1 MKRKKSTQLLAVAL
15 TAAML
20 AQPVGAQM
28 VFAEGNA
35 DAAQQ
40 AQTVSQSAETTEA
53 VLQDGTA
60 VIPADADLNQVKE
73 ILGKALV
80 KNADQVDLSSLEW
93 EYYCEG
99 KSGVLKNT
107 AWGSIEGF
115 TSETGKYIKTKYTH
129 PSLAANTDRKYQ
141 VRLKGT
147 TTEVTLNKVQ
157 KLTSAISAK
166 DNTTVNL
173 VYNEDG
179 SINYDAVR
187 QNIFDTVVEST
198 TPELTVSDVTIEYYA
213 TATTG
218 SLGDA
223 GKAWMPLEG
232 GKSGTPITLTYPA
245 MGTGSQK
252 IRISYAG
259 TDTYFGASAEATV
272 NIGIGKEESVIAF
285 KENPTIKLVYNDDL
299 TVDYAAVKEAIMND
313 VIDAENSSP
322 EGLSLDNLTIEYYA
336 TATTGALGS
345 IGKAWVP
352 IEGNKINGLT
362 YPGIPEGTQK
372 IRVIYAG
379 DKENT
384 AVTAETEM
392 TVMDRE
398 QSAFN
403 LNELAEGAASYEVPM
418 AFNDDQTYDYDAT
431 AKAIYNAVVASTV
444 PENLTA
450 DDVTV
455 KYNAGIDAI
464 KNWQPLNTSD
474 WTSTFTKFGPGE
486 WTIQFSWAGNKE
498 YKAATAE
505 VKVNVTD
512 NRLASTVVCKEGASF
527 TYNMDAAVM
536 KQAIFDNV
544 IDWENSTLP
553 AKDTLTADNFTMEY
567 YGSNTLAGDIDGG
580 VKQWAPI
587 EGGTVTLLTYAQM
600 GAGEQKIRVTYK
612 GNAQYR
618 PSAQTEST
626 VTVNKAKVKVKVK
639 STSIYADAALP
650 EDFVT
655 MDPADKFDVYTVYG
669 GLTSNVNLSL
679 YLDLPDK
686 YTNSTVLKLLDPVV
700 EKLYGK
706 TFTQMMNDGMTVG
719 ELREL
724 LSTQELLDLLEKLH
738 IDTGTFGQ
746 ILTVINK
753 MPSIADSV
761 RVSFGTPN
769 RAGLYTVTA
778 VTDNK
783 NYETGVG
790 VGTLLVKMRSKGVK
804 LNWNERFVNGKIT
817 AEDAK
822 NFDFKATLSSDGDV
836 TIAQDNVH
844 YLYSGFTSK
853 WKIYSSTTTPP
864 TEPGSYVMTVVTL
877 GGNYQAA
884 PITRGFKITK

>member
-1 MKRKKSTQLLAVAL
+1 M
-15 TAAML
+15 
-20 AQPVGAQM
+20 
-28 VFAEGNA
+28 N
-35 DAAQQ
+35 
-40 AQTVSQSAETTEA
+40 QSAEVAEA

-99 KSGVLKNT
+99 KNGLLKNT

-129 PSLAANTDRKYQ
+129 PSLAANTDGDYKI
-141 VRLKGT
+141 RLKGT

-157 KLTSAISAK
+157 KLTSAISTK
-166 DNTTVNL
+166 DNTNVNL

-198 TPELTVSDVTIEYYA
+198 TPELTVSDVTMEYYA

-232 GKSGTPITLTYPA
+232 GKSGLLNYPA
-245 MGTGSQK
+245 MREGSQK
-252 IRISYAG
+252 IKISYAG
-259 TDTYFGASAEATV
+259 TDTYSGASAEATV

-299 TVDYAAVKEAIMND
+299 TVDYAAAKEAIMND

-336 TATTGALGS
+336 TATTGAIGS
-345 IGKAWVP
+345 IGKAWTSL
-352 IEGNKINGLT
+352 EGGKINGLT

-372 IRVIYAG
+372 IRVTYAG

-384 AVTAETEM
+384 AVTAETDI

-455 KYNAGIDAI
+455 KYNAGTDVL

-486 WTIQFSWAGNKE
+486 WTIQLSWAGNKE

-639 STSIYADAALP
+639 STSIYADATLP

-655 MDPADKFDVYTVYG
+655 MNPADKFDVYTVYG

-686 YTNSTVLKLLDPVV
+686 YTNSSVLKLLDPVV

-822 NFDFKATLSSDGDV
+822 NFDFKATLSADGDV